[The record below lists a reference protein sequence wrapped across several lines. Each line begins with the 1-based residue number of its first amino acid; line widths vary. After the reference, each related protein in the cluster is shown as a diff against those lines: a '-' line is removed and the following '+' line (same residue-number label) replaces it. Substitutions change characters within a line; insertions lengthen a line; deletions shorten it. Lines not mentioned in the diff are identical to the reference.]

1 MGITTNDFFENIYS
15 VIFSPKEFFAREDI
29 QTSTRL
35 AICTISFI
43 AVISKIAIGIFNG
56 QIKSFFFI
64 FSIIGAVLG
73 TIIMWFLTAL
83 FFEYIAK
90 IFDKG
95 NKLQQ
100 LLFYTAFVPI
110 PYIFFA
116 PLNLVKQVG
125 AIGYFLGTTLE
136 FLLYF
141 WIIFLYASALR
152 ATYKISISRSFML
165 IFLPFIASFFALYW
179 LVGFVQ
185 KMWYIFSI

>member
-29 QTSTRL
+29 QISTRL
-35 AICTISFI
+35 AIFTISFI
-43 AVISKIAIGIFNG
+43 AMISQIEIGIFNG

-64 FSIIGAVLG
+64 FSIFGAIFG
-73 TIIMWFLTAL
+73 AIIMWFLTAL

-90 IFDKG
+90 IFEKG
-95 NKLQQ
+95 NQLQK
-100 LLFYTAFVPI
+100 LLFFTAFAPI

-125 AIGYFLGTTLE
+125 TIGYFLGTTLE

-141 WIIFLYASALR
+141 WIIYLYASALR
-152 ATYKISISRSFML
+152 NTYKISLSRSFML

-179 LVGFVQ
+179 LVGFIQ